1 MGVDRESIPSVVER
15 VRPVQADA
23 PVVGLH
29 FLKETALFVLGEEAL
44 LLAARDGEPQ
54 RVAVHGGA
62 ILSSASDGGRVV
74 TGGDDGKVVS
84 TDAKGESDT
93 VATDAKRRWI
103 DHVAVG
109 PSNAVAWSAGKQA
122 FAHTG
127 KGAEKSLEVVSTV
140 GGLAFA
146 PKGLRLAIAHYNGAT
161 LWFPNA
167 KADPD
172 TLEWKGSHLGVKF
185 SPDGRFVVTSMQE
198 PMLHGWRLDDR
209 KDMRMSGYTSRVRSL
224 AWTADGKWLATS
236 GSTQIV
242 IWPFGGKDGPMGKQP
257 QLRAP
262 SEHQAEV
269 VACHPKQGVLAVG
282 FADGTVLVV
291 RTDDGA
297 EILRQTAGRRAGDG
311 AGLERERQAAR
322 LRDRERRGRHT
333 RSELRGTSMF
343 VKLTADRRV
352 VLEDRDN
359 FRAFKLVVE
368 GRREDLDT
376 VRRALQGTAEL
387 VDADTAW
394 ILEAALRRWPEVAQD
409 AAWQQ
414 SLGTMIEKARPH
426 GWIDDA
432 RAAIKAH
439 VEWVG

>member
-1 MGVDRESIPSVVER
+1 M
-15 VRPVQADA
+15 
-23 PVVGLH
+23 
-29 FLKETALFVLGEEAL
+29 
-44 LLAARDGEPQ
+44 
-54 RVAVHGGA
+54 HGGA
-62 ILSSASDGGRVV
+62 ILSSASDGARVV
-74 TGGDDGKVVS
+74 TGGDDGKVVA
-84 TDAKGESDT
+84 TDAKGNSET

-109 PSNAVAWSAGKQA
+109 PGGAVAWSAGKQA

-146 PKGLRLAIAHYNGAT
+146 PKGVRLAIAHYNGAT

-167 KADPD
+167 KAAPE
-172 TLEWKGSHLGVKF
+172 TLEWKGSHLGAKF
-185 SPDGRFVVTSMQE
+185 SPDGRFLVTVDAGADAARLAARRPQGHAHVG
-198 PMLHGWRLDDR
+198 LCVARALARLDRRRQVARDLGLEPAR
-209 KDMRMSGYTSRVRSL
+209 AVAVRGQGRPHGQAAAAARAGGAAGSKWSPAIRSRAWWRSAL
-224 AWTADGKWLATS
+224 PTAL
-236 GSTQIV
+236 
-242 IWPFGGKDGPMGKQP
+242 
-257 QLRAP
+257 
-262 SEHQAEV
+262 
-269 VACHPKQGVLAVG
+269 VL
-282 FADGTVLVV
+282 LV

-297 EILRQTAGRRAGDG
+297 EILAKKPGDAPVTALAWSATGKLLAFGTESGEAGI
-311 AGLERERQAAR
+311 A
-322 LRDRERRGRHT
+322 
-333 RSELRGTSMF
+333 RSELRGGAMF

-368 GRREDLDT
+368 GAPGAISTPCAARSRAPPSLPTPTPPGYRR
-376 VRRALQGTAEL
+376 RRCA
-387 VDADTAW
+387 
-394 ILEAALRRWPEVAQD
+394 RRPEVAQD

-414 SLGTMIEKARPH
+414 SFAAMIEKARPH